1 MTAKKRLPGNKRICC
16 ELSRDKAITCPWAAH
31 SKQVF
36 LVRADAGGD
45 YGRRRR
51 GFTVLRPVAQGVKDS
66 ADYSVSA
73 GNAKTKG

>member
-16 ELSRDKAITCPWAAH
+16 ELSRDKAITCALGGAF
-31 SKQVF
+31 KQVF

-45 YGRRRR
+45 YGRSRR

-66 ADYSVSA
+66 ANHSVSA

>member
-1 MTAKKRLPGNKRICC
+1 MALGG
-16 ELSRDKAITCPWAAH
+16 AF
-31 SKQVF
+31 KQVF
-36 LVRADAGGD
+36 LVRADACGD
-45 YGRRRR
+45 YGRGRR